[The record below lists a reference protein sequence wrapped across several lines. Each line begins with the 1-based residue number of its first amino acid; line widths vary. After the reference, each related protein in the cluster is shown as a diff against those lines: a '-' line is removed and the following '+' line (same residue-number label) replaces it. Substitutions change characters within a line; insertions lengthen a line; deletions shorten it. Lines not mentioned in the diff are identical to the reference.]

1 MATNLPGPNILE
13 DLGER
18 VARHRLNK
26 NLTQE
31 ELARQAGV
39 GSATLKRIEHGST
52 STQLVNFLNV
62 LRALGLNQNLEL
74 LVPDVPPSPVQLA
87 NIQKRG
93 ARQRARGKRKPPPN
107 ADGPTWTWLD
117 DNHS

>member
-1 MATNLPGPNILE
+1 MPIKLPGPNILE
-13 DLGER
+13 ELGER

-31 ELARQAGV
+31 ELAKQAGI

-52 STQLVNFLNV
+52 STQLVNFINV
-62 LRALGLNQNLEL
+62 LRALGLDQNLEL

-87 NIQKRG
+87 NIQKKNL
-93 ARQRARGKRKPPPN
+93 RQRARKKRKPSI
-107 ADGPTWTWLD
+107 DTDTPTWTWSD
-117 DNHS
+117 DHHS